1 MRFLE
6 AMRVFDPSFTSLFL
20 QIDSH
25 HKLIIVPAGAYKI
38 LPQVIDTEKID
49 KVEYKLNGMSL
60 ATKSREETATYIAN
74 DEELPQLI
82 ESSCLVIKTNDQK
95 LFEIKIIKK
104 RLNRDTAEFERIQ
117 KKTRVAISELFK
129 LIEC

>member
-20 QIDSH
+20 QIDSY

-60 ATKSREETATYIAN
+60 AIKSREETATYIAN